1 MPRNVQIALVALA
14 LAAPLAAQRA
24 PAKQAPAPAK
34 VTADTGGAAKSGAQF
49 ALDFQDQDIHVV
61 LSALAEA
68 GNVNMSYS
76 NLPERKVTL
85 RMGQPASPT
94 EIADMIRGI
103 AAANDLTVT
112 QTGSLLQI
120 SGPPPVS
127 AASARAQQ
135 VQQAELK
142 LYVYRLKHASATQLA
157 PVLMSLFSGAPTVGG
172 IPGLAVTPAAGG
184 NAITTGGFGAST
196 FGRGGAGGGGAAGA
210 GGGGVA
216 AGGGGLGGGGG
227 EQYVVKE

>member
-1 MPRNVQIALVALA
+1 MSPITRAAFAISLI
-14 LAAPLAAQRA
+14 AAPLAAQRTPVRHEVA
-24 PAKQAPAPAK
+24 GKSS
-34 VTADTGGAAKSGAQF
+34 ADTGAVTRSGPAY

-85 RMGQPASPT
+85 RMGQPASRA
-94 EIADMIRGI
+94 EITDMIKGI

-120 SGPPPVS
+120 TGPQQLTP
-127 AASARAQQ
+127 ARARAQQ

-142 LYVYRLKHASATQLA
+142 LYVYRLKHANAAQLA
-157 PVLMSLFSGAPTVGG
+157 PVLMSLFSGAPSIGG
-172 IPGLAVTPAAGG
+172 IASVASTPATGG
-184 NAITTGGFGAST
+184 NSITNGGFGSST
-196 FGRGGAGGGGAAGA
+196 FGRGATTAAPAPATTGGG
-210 GGGGVA
+210 
-216 AGGGGLGGGGG
+216 
-227 EQYVVKE
+227 